1 VVKSLENKKYKKTG
15 VNRYQTQQYFQPVRV
30 VDIILDINHPEAK
43 RNGGYDAIGTIFYN
57 KIYEKDS
64 SDVTKIKYK
73 ARPLF
78 HFLKQYPLK
87 NEIVLILNAP
97 SSALYSDV
105 SAITKYYLPNINIW
119 NHPHNNAL
127 PDMQYYTDSNEEREN
142 FSSTEG
148 GTLVRDPENN
158 PIEVPLGDY
167 FNENLN
173 LQPLLPFEGD
183 TIIEGRFGNS
193 IRFGATAKEAR
204 EKTAYSTKGETGDPI
219 TIIRN
224 GQHLEEDDRGYE
236 HSIENINTDHSTI
249 YLTSNQVLPNMEIVS
264 THWQSWMAKH
274 DELDVGKAKDDFD
287 NITKG
292 VEAEV
297 IELEKPPETDKEFD
311 EATDEELTKEPTPTE
326 DPSDETIKVG
336 IPSAQEQ
343 RGDITVEGDVMENHP
358 AHHGEGGDS
367 EVPAEVNSDGLIT
380 SSDGSTMEVEARDTS
395 VDIVPT
401 EEDNTIP
408 DIQDDPKTADFGP
421 ITNDH
426 STYAP
431 RGVEFT
437 ITLTEGRRD
446 GIFLWWY
453 KMKEDVVYPKGSAEE
468 FVQYLEEG
476 TQSTDINTIKEMI
489 DMAYEDFDDGYTIDN
504 PF

>member
-1 VVKSLENKKYKKTG
+1 
-15 VNRYQTQQYFQPVRV
+15 
-30 VDIILDINHPEAK
+30 
-43 RNGGYDAIGTIFYN
+43 
-57 KIYEKDS
+57 
-64 SDVTKIKYK
+64 
-73 ARPLF
+73 
-78 HFLKQYPLK
+78 
-87 NEIVLILNAP
+87 
-97 SSALYSDV
+97 
-105 SAITKYYLPNINIW
+105 
-119 NHPHNNAL
+119 
-127 PDMQYYTDSNEEREN
+127 
-142 FSSTEG
+142 
-148 GTLVRDPENN
+148 
-158 PIEVPLGDY
+158 
-167 FNENLN
+167 
-173 LQPLLPFEGD
+173 
-183 TIIEGRFGNS
+183 
-193 IRFGATAKEAR
+193 
-204 EKTAYSTKGETGDPI
+204 
-219 TIIRN
+219 
-224 GQHLEEDDRGYE
+224 
-236 HSIENINTDHSTI
+236 
-249 YLTSNQVLPNMEIVS
+249 
-264 THWQSWMAKH
+264 MAKH

-367 EVPAEVNSDGLIT
+367 EVPAEVNSDGLIA

-395 VDIVPT
+395 VNIVPT